1 MVDLRSQ
8 YRRLKPNI
16 EREMRKVLESSQFIN
31 GPQVDEF
38 ASKLGRFL
46 GVKHIIT
53 VANGTDALQI
63 ALQALEIP
71 KNSEIIIPSF
81 TYVST
86 AEVAA
91 HLGYKIR
98 FVEVDKNFFTAIP
111 RSIERVINSN
121 TKAIMPVHLYGQSA
135 PMDEIMALAKK
146 YNLKVIEDN
155 AQAIGA
161 EYCGVKMSGYTGTF
175 GDFGTISFFPS
186 KNLGCF
192 GDGGAICTNDDSLA
206 HKAKMIAN
214 HGQSKKYIHDV
225 LGINSRL
232 DTLQAA
238 ILLAKLPYLKDF
250 TKVRQNTANIY
261 DEILNDHEELLSV
274 PNRASY
280 SSHVFHQ
287 YTVKIKNDK
296 RDFVKNKL
304 AEKGI
309 PSMVYYPIP
318 LHQQK
323 AYIFEEIDT
332 ELINTSQLCEQVLSI
347 PMHSEMEE
355 ETAKYIAET
364 LLGILVRN

>member
-161 EYCGVKMSGYTGTF
+161 
-175 GDFGTISFFPS
+175 
-186 KNLGCF
+186 
-192 GDGGAICTNDDSLA
+192 
-206 HKAKMIAN
+206 
-214 HGQSKKYIHDV
+214 
-225 LGINSRL
+225 
-232 DTLQAA
+232 
-238 ILLAKLPYLKDF
+238 
-250 TKVRQNTANIY
+250 
-261 DEILNDHEELLSV
+261 
-274 PNRASY
+274 
-280 SSHVFHQ
+280 
-287 YTVKIKNDK
+287 
-296 RDFVKNKL
+296 
-304 AEKGI
+304 
-309 PSMVYYPIP
+309 
-318 LHQQK
+318 
-323 AYIFEEIDT
+323 
-332 ELINTSQLCEQVLSI
+332 
-347 PMHSEMEE
+347 
-355 ETAKYIAET
+355 
-364 LLGILVRN
+364 